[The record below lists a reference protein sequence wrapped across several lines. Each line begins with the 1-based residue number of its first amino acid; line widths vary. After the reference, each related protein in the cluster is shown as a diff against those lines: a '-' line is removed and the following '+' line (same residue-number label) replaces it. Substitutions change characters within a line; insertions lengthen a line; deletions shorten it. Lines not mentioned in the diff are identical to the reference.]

1 MDPRPPW
8 ASGSI
13 FDATD
18 GPGQRGRGFKVLCD
32 LPMWAPARLLNA
44 WVPEH
49 TGSQQRVPETHVI
62 CPAFSLSL
70 QSHLHGRPSP
80 ADPQLRW
87 CPGRHLLECAPCPSM
102 EDVSFPNPLPRLSKL
117 LTPRGV
123 GPGSL
128 ASPFPVP
135 LAVPGPALPRL
146 GPCTRAWGTSAPEVR
161 PQRAPLS
168 QGLSHV
174 ASGQTLPFPAPPPPQ
189 ARPGLSARRP
199 GWGPAAALGP
209 ALLHCPV
216 PPGRHT
222 LWGHW
227 LPAVSCVET
236 LAVLPSGRHTAGSS
250 LRLRFCQAGHSLPG
264 GVHSTGKQRCQS
276 RVWYS
281 EPEG

>member
-87 CPGRHLLECAPCPSM
+87 CPGRHLLEGAPCPSM

-117 LTPRGV
+117 HTPRGV

-174 ASGQTLPFPAPPPPQ
+174 ASGQTLPFPAPHPPQ
-189 ARPGLSARRP
+189 ARARALCTPSWVGSGRCPRPSPSPLSRP
-199 GWGPAAALGP
+199 SWQAHSLG
-209 ALLHCPV
+209 
-216 PPGRHT
+216 
-222 LWGHW
+222 
-227 LPAVSCVET
+227 T
-236 LAVLPSGRHTAGSS
+236 LASCRVLRGDPCRPS
-250 LRLRFCQAGHSLPG
+250 
-264 GVHSTGKQRCQS
+264 
-276 RVWYS
+276 
-281 EPEG
+281 